1 MPEGTLAM
9 TTQIVLTA
17 AHFDALDLSPVQT
30 LIEAWLQADTILQ
43 HEQSLQF
50 QIQYPQDPDDPQEF
64 SQISDIR
71 LWFLALDTLYPWLP
85 LLVDWASGDLVR
97 YAAMLIPHEFSPRE
111 GIQFN
116 PQALDIF
123 MMQKLF
129 VITRWLKTH
138 GVESETKVAQMAM
151 MFGYEIDPELFN
163 FV

>member
-1 MPEGTLAM
+1 
-9 TTQIVLTA
+9 
-17 AHFDALDLSPVQT
+17 
-30 LIEAWLQADTILQ
+30 
-43 HEQSLQF
+43 
-50 QIQYPQDPDDPQEF
+50 
-64 SQISDIR
+64 
-71 LWFLALDTLYPWLP
+71 
-85 LLVDWASGDLVR
+85 
-97 YAAMLIPHEFSPRE
+97 MLIPHEFSPRE